1 MLSATHLAHTML
13 ILDIIAHLRHG
24 DCGGGAGR
32 WNCLPASRVS
42 ATGQWGSKRLAF
54 GVAVA
59 VMIGLAALPG
69 WQPNSTEARSP
80 LRSATRQSG
89 AEMRTASNREAVNN
103 ALTKPLDTR
112 PRKDI
117 LRFCDPTSQNFL
129 ASETTIAD
137 SADRTLVVD
146 RRSAVGTS
154 LPQAASKRAL
164 PAKTR
169 Q

>member
-1 MLSATHLAHTML
+1 ML
-13 ILDIIAHLRHG
+13 IRDIIAHLRHG
-24 DCGGGAGR
+24 DCGGGAVKVERLTGIE
-32 WNCLPASRVS
+32 SVS
-42 ATGQWGSKRLAF
+42 NRPVGVEAPRLRCRCCGYDRSCSFA
-54 GVAVA
+54 
-59 VMIGLAALPG
+59 GLAAEIDGSKIASALGNP
-69 WQPNSTEARSP
+69 ARK
-80 LRSATRQSG
+80 SG

>member
-1 MLSATHLAHTML
+1 
-13 ILDIIAHLRHG
+13 
-24 DCGGGAGR
+24 
-32 WNCLPASRVS
+32 
-42 ATGQWGSKRLAF
+42 
-54 GVAVA
+54 
-59 VMIGLAALPG
+59 MIGLAALPG
-69 WQPNSTEARSP
+69 SAAEIDGSKIASALGNPARK
-80 LRSATRQSG
+80 SA
-89 AEMRTASNREAVNN
+89 AEMRTAENHEAGIN
-103 ALTKPLDTR
+103 ALTRPLDTR

-117 LRFCDPTSQNFL
+117 LRLRVPASQNFL

-164 PAKTR
+164 PVKTR

>member
-1 MLSATHLAHTML
+1 
-13 ILDIIAHLRHG
+13 
-24 DCGGGAGR
+24 
-32 WNCLPASRVS
+32 
-42 ATGQWGSKRLAF
+42 
-54 GVAVA
+54 
-59 VMIGLAALPG
+59 
-69 WQPNSTEARSP
+69 
-80 LRSATRQSG
+80 
-89 AEMRTASNREAVNN
+89 MRTASNREAVIN

-117 LRFCDPTSQNFL
+117 LRFCVPTSQNFL